1 MTFWLPNDYFFR
13 HMHWTSIK
21 SVKFL
26 AHCSLKV
33 SLETGGVSSKCMN
46 LDRPKELRQ
55 LKSDHLIA
63 SLKEK
68 EEKAHRGEGED
79 TYIHS
84 YETGTT
90 PTGDSVFLLQS

>member
-1 MTFWLPNDYFFR
+1 M
-13 HMHWTSIK
+13 

-26 AHCSLKV
+26 SDCSLKV
-33 SLETGGVSSKCMN
+33 CLETGSVSLKCKS

-55 LKSDHLIA
+55 LKSEHLIV

-68 EEKAHRGEGED
+68 EEEAHRGEGED

-84 YETGTT
+84 YEMGIT
-90 PTGDSVFLLQS
+90 PTEDRSFLLQS

>member
-1 MTFWLPNDYFFR
+1 M
-13 HMHWTSIK
+13 

-26 AHCSLKV
+26 SDCSLKV
-33 SLETGGVSSKCMN
+33 CLETGSVSLKCKS

-55 LKSDHLIA
+55 LKSEQLIA

-68 EEKAHRGEGED
+68 EEEAHRREGED

-84 YETGTT
+84 NEMGIT
-90 PTGDSVFLLQS
+90 PSGARFFILQS